1 MVSSGKRNLG
11 ASLWKSGQFQSTFGV
26 LYVFSITLG
35 ISYVR
40 DKGKCMSLEPVYET
54 NSKF

>member
-11 ASLWKSGQFQSTFGV
+11 ASLWKSWQFQGAFGV

-40 DKGKCMSLEPVYET
+40 DKGKFMSL
-54 NSKF
+54 

>member
-11 ASLWKSGQFQSTFGV
+11 ASLWKSWQFQGAFGV

-40 DKGKCMSLEPVYET
+40 DKGKFTSLEPVFDT